1 MNTILNDKEI
11 KKIDKFLT
19 SKKTVLVGGCFDIVH
34 LGHLLFLEKAKE
46 KGEILIVLLESDEN
60 IRKTKGEKRPINKQE
75 NRAIFLSKLKM
86 VDFVIKLPFM
96 KNDDDYLNVIKEIKP
111 EIIAVS
117 SDDKKLD
124 IKKKEAKEVGAKVMI
139 VSKKIARES
148 TSRIIKLIEI

>member
-1 MNTILNDKEI
+1 M
-11 KKIDKFLT
+11 
-19 SKKTVLVGGCFDIVH
+19 
-34 LGHLLFLEKAKE
+34 
-46 KGEILIVLLESDEN
+46 IVLLESDEN

>member
-1 MNTILNDKEI
+1 MNTILNHKEI

-75 NRAIFLSKLKM
+75 SRALFLSKLKM
-86 VDFVIKLPFM
+86 VDFVIKLPVM
-96 KNDDDYLNVIKEIKP
+96 KNDDDYLKIIKEIKP
-111 EIIAVS
+111 KIIAVS
-117 SDDKKLD
+117 SGDKKLE
-124 IKKKEAKEVGAKVMI
+124 IKKKEAKEVGAKVII
-139 VSKKIARES
+139 VSRKIARES